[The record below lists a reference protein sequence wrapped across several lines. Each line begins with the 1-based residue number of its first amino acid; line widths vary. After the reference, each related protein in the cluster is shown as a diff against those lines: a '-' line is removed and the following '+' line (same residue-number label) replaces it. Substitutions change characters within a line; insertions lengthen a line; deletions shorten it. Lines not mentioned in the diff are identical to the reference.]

1 MKINLA
7 KSAGLC
13 FGVKRAL
20 RITHEAAKK
29 GGKVYMLGDLV
40 HNEEVIKEISELGI
54 KKIKRLRPGRG
65 NRSLLIQA
73 HGAGVKIFN
82 QARLLGYKII
92 DATCPM
98 VKEIHRKVKEAE
110 KKTIKLSLLA
120 MRSMMRCREL
130 LAKSTILL

>member
-1 MKINLA
+1 
-7 KSAGLC
+7 
-13 FGVKRAL
+13 
-20 RITHEAAKK
+20 
-29 GGKVYMLGDLV
+29 MLGDLV

-82 QARLLGYKII
+82 QARLLGYEII

-98 VKEIHRKVKEAE
+98 VKEIHRIVKEAE

-120 MRSMMRCREL
+120 MRNMMRCREL
-130 LAKSTILL
+130 LAKSTGLL